1 MNSEPVT
8 LTAAIN
14 MDILKAV
21 NMASSTE
28 ETRYY
33 LNGVL
38 IEVTENA
45 VRYVATNGHL
55 LLTMIENS
63 PYPNTLTGSWIIPHK
78 WIKNTKGM
86 TIKSVPYIE
95 MSEQD
100 GMLTFRSP
108 GSASTATPINGTFP
122 EWRRT
127 VPKSMRR
134 AKRVIQQFN
143 PEYLMVFA
151 KFAKAMNLERLHIHH
166 AHDIG
171 DPCPVTFGASRDAF
185 GILMPWRSES
195 PAWDREAFLPGEV

>member
-1 MNSEPVT
+1 MNHEP
-8 LTAAIN
+8 LTATIN

-21 NMASSTE
+21 NLAASTE

-45 VRYVATNGHL
+45 VRYVATNGHI
-55 LLTMIENS
+55 LLTMIEKS
-63 PYPNTLTGSWIIPHK
+63 PYANTMTGSWIIPHK
-78 WIKNTKGM
+78 WIKNTKGLALKDAPQLEL
-86 TIKSVPYIE
+86 T
-95 MSEQD
+95 EQE

-108 GSASTATPINGTFP
+108 GSASAVTPIDGTFP

-127 VPKSMRR
+127 APKSMRG

-143 PEYLMVFA
+143 PDYTMVFA
-151 KFAKAMNLERLHIHH
+151 KFAKAMKLEAPFIHH
-166 AHDIG
+166 SHETG
-171 DPCPVTFGASRDAF
+171 GPCPVTFGASRDAF
-185 GILMPWRSES
+185 GIIMPWRPES